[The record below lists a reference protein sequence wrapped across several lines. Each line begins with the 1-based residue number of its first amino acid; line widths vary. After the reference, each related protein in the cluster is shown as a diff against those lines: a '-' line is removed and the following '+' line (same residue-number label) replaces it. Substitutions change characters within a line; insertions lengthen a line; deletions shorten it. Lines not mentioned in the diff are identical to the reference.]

1 MQTLLAPRDSLW
13 FKKKKS
19 FSACTIS
26 KFLQKVNKIFSQRTA
41 LGNKRLMENCS
52 IKSGRKW
59 IDPKWCYT
67 VVLSRI
73 TRIQSIYNL
82 RNARRE
88 SRSSPHPCESKCHRK
103 KKVWD
108 RFLSNGTFILFR
120 IYSKNLRQ
128 LPPLKS
134 ALLARNF

>member
-13 FKKKKS
+13 LKKKS

-103 KKVWD
+103 KKSGID
-108 RFLSNGTFILFR
+108 FYPMGLLSRLEF
-120 IYSKNLRQ
+120 YSKNLRQ